1 MHNKMLNKM
10 TELEL
15 EMIDFLAMLYQDMYD
30 TDEFDYET
38 VDKFYSY
45 LGYNLY
51 AETLL
56 NKLSIQSTSELQEMM
71 LKVENY
77 L

>member
-1 MHNKMLNKM
+1 MYNKTLDKM

-15 EMIDFLAMLYQDMYD
+15 EMIDFLAMLYQDIYD

-38 VDKFYSY
+38 VDKFYAY

-56 NKLSIQSTSELQEMM
+56 NKLSIQSTSDLQEMM
-71 LKVENY
+71 LKVERY

>member
-1 MHNKMLNKM
+1 MYNKTLDKM

-15 EMIDFLAMLYQDMYD
+15 EMIDFLAMLYQDIYD

-38 VDKFYSY
+38 VDKFYAY

-56 NKLSIQSTSELQEMM
+56 NKLSIQSTSDLQEMM

>member
-1 MHNKMLNKM
+1 MYNKTLDKM
-10 TELEL
+10 TEIEL

-38 VDKFYSY
+38 VDKFYAY

-71 LKVENY
+71 LKVEFY